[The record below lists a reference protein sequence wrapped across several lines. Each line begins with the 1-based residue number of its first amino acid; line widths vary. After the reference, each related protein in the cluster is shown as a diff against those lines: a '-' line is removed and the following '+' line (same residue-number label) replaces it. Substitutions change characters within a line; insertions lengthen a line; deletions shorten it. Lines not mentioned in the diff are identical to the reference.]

1 MSKTRKKK
9 KSASLNPFNII
20 KFLGEDPNY
29 KEEKKI
35 TDEDNEQAMTETTYT
50 SLKFASWVQTF
61 TKRIIVVTFG
71 IFVIMDLIT
80 LVVAIINCLRLS
92 DTSSIN
98 NLITETNTTFRDV
111 IGGYLIKSAC
121 ENVSIGIEK
130 AIVRFIDKR
139 DQEATN
145 AEIETELQ
153 NQDQAEPADAG
164 ESTDTTT
171 N

>member
-145 AEIETELQ
+145 AEIKTELQ

-164 ESTDTTT
+164 ESTDTTA